1 MNTPSGPT
9 NSPAP
14 PRTKYKKYVGWV
26 MAIAVC
32 ATGAA
37 VAYRVVVDVRHEEEC
52 RANLE
57 RIGVALQDYEDR
69 CGSFPPA
76 YVLNE
81 QGQRWHS
88 WRVLLLPDL
97 GYTDLYDQYRFD
109 EPWNGPHNR
118 QLLAQMPAVYGCPV
132 DGKRAQGITNYF
144 AIVGPQ
150 TAWPEHCALSLK
162 HVADGT
168 SNTAS
173 LIESVD
179 AGIAWL
185 EPRDLNYADLKNGGY
200 HSNPRPSLRHTEQ
213 VRFLF
218 LDGSLQEYNRNIA
231 EKLFRAVCTPAGGRP
246 FPGVSWHLPVADAGE
261 IQTVPRPAGELP
273 KTSVMPYLD
282 SPLVPGRNAVYC
294 ANFQLAWDRLREDVL
309 RAPVELEGAPGMVR
323 ELNKRTFPRDSL
335 AEDAYVALAG
345 RLSDGIVD
353 GIRSQM
359 TAKFPAVTPRLVPA
373 AGKTGTEGLMAY
385 AYLQKRL
392 PFVMD
397 FDRLKQP
404 LRFHAV
410 DGETDVASF
419 GIEEFRSHD
428 PREKSLRGQVTV
440 LDYVGPDDLVLQLST
455 QDDPIVL
462 AKIPRTAT
470 LAEALAAV
478 QARIAQPLGRDVQEK
493 LDIEERLVIP
503 LLSLFVDRKYTELI
517 GRTCLNPGF
526 TTLFVADATQLIRF
540 QLDESGAILDAEAG
554 ILMLNGDEPP
564 PEPRRFVFDRPFL
577 LYLQQRQAQQPYF
590 VMWVENPEVLVPD
603 AVSNADPASA
613 NSGQANE

>member
-1 MNTPSGPT
+1 
-9 NSPAP
+9 
-14 PRTKYKKYVGWV
+14 
-26 MAIAVC
+26 
-32 ATGAA
+32 
-37 VAYRVVVDVRHEEEC
+37 
-52 RANLE
+52 
-57 RIGVALQDYEDR
+57 
-69 CGSFPPA
+69 
-76 YVLNE
+76 
-81 QGQRWHS
+81 
-88 WRVLLLPDL
+88 
-97 GYTDLYDQYRFD
+97 
-109 EPWNGPHNR
+109 
-118 QLLAQMPAVYGCPV
+118 
-132 DGKRAQGITNYF
+132 
-144 AIVGPQ
+144 
-150 TAWPEHCALSLK
+150 
-162 HVADGT
+162 
-168 SNTAS
+168 
-173 LIESVD
+173 
-179 AGIAWL
+179 
-185 EPRDLNYADLKNGGY
+185 
-200 HSNPRPSLRHTEQ
+200 
-213 VRFLF
+213 
-218 LDGSLQEYNRNIA
+218 
-231 EKLFRAVCTPAGGRP
+231 
-246 FPGVSWHLPVADAGE
+246 
-261 IQTVPRPAGELP
+261 
-273 KTSVMPYLD
+273 MPYLN

-294 ANFQLAWDRLREDVL
+294 ANFQLAWDRLREDL
-309 RAPVELEGAPGMVR
+309 IRAPVELEGSPDMAH
-323 ELNKRTFPRDSL
+323 ELNKRAFPRDNL
-335 AEDAYVALAG
+335 AEDAYVAIAG
-345 RLSDGIVD
+345 RLSDDILD

-373 AGKTGTEGLMAY
+373 AGTTGTEGLMVY

-455 QDDPIVL
+455 QEDPIVL
-462 AKIPRTAT
+462 AKMPRTAT

-478 QARIAQPLGRDVQEK
+478 QARIAHPLGCDVQEK

-554 ILMLNGDEPP
+554 IVMLNGDEPP

-603 AVSNADPASA
+603 AVSNADAASA
-613 NSGQANE
+613 NSGKANE